1 MSKLND
7 LINKFCPQGVEY
19 VRLGDVCILNRY
31 KQLGAEELKSLKTNN
46 GDIHLLPSSRD
57 FDWITNK
64 QLAGNSIC
72 KGEVFTLG
80 RARYA
85 NPKYVN
91 GYFISSNNI
100 IIESKNREKISTKY
114 LYYFVISN
122 KKRIYVETST
132 YPKFD
137 KPSFN
142 MLKIPLPPLCVQEEI
157 VKILDKFTDLE
168 NELENELRMRKMQFN
183 AYRDKL
189 LTFDNGVR
197 FEKINTCYKLY
208 SGMSGVSQKWQESG
222 NCKFIDYKNVYNH
235 LKIDVHDK
243 PYANVKKLSQNIV
256 RQYDIL
262 ITTASEIPNE
272 CAITAVVEE
281 NIEAGV
287 FLDDH
292 LFGMHLIDNKVNST
306 FVNYYMQTQSF
317 KNDVRKKVKGVTR
330 FYVSP
335 SDIGT
340 LTIPVPPLEKQ
351 KEIVE
356 KLDKFNEMCNEISDG
371 LPLEI
376 ELRKKQYEFY
386 RNKLLSFDKKAS

>member
-19 VRLGDVCILNRY
+19 VRLGDLCKIETGKLNANQSVVNGTY
-31 KQLGAEELKSLKTNN
+31 NFFTTSKQISKINIYRWDCEA
-46 GDIHLLPSSRD
+46 ILLP
-57 FDWITNK
+57 
-64 QLAGNSIC
+64 GNANLENIKYY
-72 KGEVFTLG
+72 KGKFNAYQRVYVLYNFSDKV
-80 RARYA
+80 
-85 NPKYVN
+85 NPKFLYYMLLCN
-91 GYFISSNNI
+91 F
-100 IIESKNREKISTKY
+100 KKY
-114 LYYFVISN
+114 LDGNTNDATIT
-122 KKRIYVETST
+122 YVVVDTIKQ
-132 YPKFD
+132 YNF
-137 KPSFN
+137 
-142 MLKIPLPPLCVQEEI
+142 PLPPLRVQEEI

-189 LTFDNGVR
+189 LTFDKNGGVK

-262 ITTASEIPNE
+262 ITAASEIPNE

-376 ELRKKQYEFY
+376 ELRKKQKKYIL
-386 RNKLLSFDKKAS
+386 NKLLNI